1 MAQLFN
7 PESRALA
14 VCTEEHD
21 SILGKHA
28 HVNHLVLDGD
38 RRTGRNLVVPHN
50 VAAHGVAVFL
60 RYNPHSVSG
69 SVRAP
74 QTNTLTALASLLLIL
89 PEATTVPSAT
99 RATAHLYISYDDG
112 CNNVCVCGGVS
123 VHGQEQWLRVT
134 MFDGDE
140 APRRGCSRVRG
151 EARGASLVAG
161 RAAAALGL
169 RVLGLALYV
178 QL

>member
-1 MAQLFN
+1 MAHVVAQLFN

-112 CNNVCVCGGVS
+112 CNNVCVGGVS

-140 APRRGCSRVRG
+140 APRRC